1 MGKLIQQQAVPLI
14 SVVMPVYNSAPFLAE
29 AIESILSQ
37 TLRDFELLIVYDN
50 SNDSSLEIIRNYQ
63 QVDNRIKI
71 IYGINNGLIGAL
83 NQGMEA
89 AQGKFVA
96 RMDSDD
102 ISLPLRFEKQVQLME
117 SVGGD
122 ICGCHFLIINDIG
135 KLVDAKLVP
144 LCPSSFSIFLG
155 YGVPFA
161 HGSVMLRNS
170 FVKKHYL
177 RYGGVRFAEDYEL
190 WIKLFEKNAIFV
202 NVNEFLFQYR
212 TTHTS
217 LSKRLAKKIAID
229 VKYLQKSYVLHN
241 KVTYLSSVSDLMC
254 RYKFLSEEE
263 RTYLLLGSYRAS
275 VNLKNLIFIK
285 VARHS
290 NPKILIIF
298 ILRFLRGI

>member
-144 LCPSSFSIFLG
+144 LCPSSFSIFLI
-155 YGVPFA
+155 
-161 HGSVMLRNS
+161 SVK
-170 FVKKHYL
+170 F
-177 RYGGVRFAEDYEL
+177 
-190 WIKLFEKNAIFV
+190 IF
-202 NVNEFLFQYR
+202 
-212 TTHTS
+212 
-217 LSKRLAKKIAID
+217 K
-229 VKYLQKSYVLHN
+229 
-241 KVTYLSSVSDLMC
+241 
-254 RYKFLSEEE
+254 E
-263 RTYLLLGSYRAS
+263 R
-275 VNLKNLIFIK
+275 
-285 VARHS
+285 
-290 NPKILIIF
+290 
-298 ILRFLRGI
+298 